1 MLKLLLSEAQPSTAA
16 DFLDNMHTPPHTPL
30 PHSRPST
37 LGEDWVFVDGAHTEA
52 RSPQF
57 KDDNSSSG
65 QLANASADG
74 TLSSLVLSE
83 AALADLIDSTNTN
96 DPTVAHKP
104 PSNISTETPG
114 TDDTTATVTDL
125 RRAAPS
131 AAAPTRCTPGP
142 VAHQALTLSNMA
154 VFQRALEQRH
164 TDNLAGWAA
173 NAGMGSRR
181 LVGKPS
187 VSSSSSHPSSSVGYS
202 SVLTVG
208 GHSMGSGSSIGG
220 GVGDW
225 AYVQPPM
232 RGDEEVTAAGA
243 WCYETTIPL

>member
-1 MLKLLLSEAQPSTAA
+1 
-16 DFLDNMHTPPHTPL
+16 MHIPPYTPL

-37 LGEDWVFVDGAHTEA
+37 PSEDWVFVDGAHTEA

-57 KDDNSSSG
+57 KDKNSSSG

-74 TLSSLVLSE
+74 TLILSE
-83 AALADLIDSTNTN
+83 AAIADLIDNNNNNTNTN

-104 PSNISTETPG
+104 PSDISTETPG

-125 RRAAPS
+125 RH
-131 AAAPTRCTPGP
+131 AAPTRCTPGGGL
-142 VAHQALTLSNMA
+142 VTHQALTLSNMA
-154 VFQRALEQRH
+154 VHQRELEQRH
-164 TDNLAGWAA
+164 TLAGWVA

-187 VSSSSSHPSSSVGYS
+187 SSLSSHPSSSVGYS

-232 RGDEEVTAAGA
+232 RGDEEVNGAGA
-243 WCYETTIPL
+243 WC